1 MQSSNP
7 VFARSA
13 EFNGKGTQTY
23 NDPSQWQIDVN
34 GSPTHTELG
43 RGTGRMT
50 IDTVVEKTAIT
61 LGVLVA
67 TAAVWFGETRAWTVS
82 VSKLP
87 PDFVRGADAASWLAI
102 GMRFF
107 EPSPARSRAERAR
120 PVVLV
125 AGTGEQRVIRVQ
137 ASGAHTVELMADFTN
152 WEPVTLSPVAAG
164 FERSFTLPAGSH
176 RVVVRI
182 DGTTWRPPTN
192 TPAVDDDLG
201 GRVGLLVV
209 P

>member
-1 MQSSNP
+1 
-7 VFARSA
+7 
-13 EFNGKGTQTY
+13 
-23 NDPSQWQIDVN
+23 
-34 GSPTHTELG
+34 
-43 RGTGRMT
+43 
-50 IDTVVEKTAIT
+50 
-61 LGVLVA
+61 
-67 TAAVWFGETRAWTVS
+67 
-82 VSKLP
+82 
-87 PDFVRGADAASWLAI
+87 
-102 GMRFF
+102 MRFF

-137 ASGAHTVELMADFTN
+137 ASGARTVELMADFTN
-152 WEPVTLSPVAAG
+152 WEPVTLSPATSGGG
-164 FERSFTLPAGSH
+164 FERSFTLASGSH